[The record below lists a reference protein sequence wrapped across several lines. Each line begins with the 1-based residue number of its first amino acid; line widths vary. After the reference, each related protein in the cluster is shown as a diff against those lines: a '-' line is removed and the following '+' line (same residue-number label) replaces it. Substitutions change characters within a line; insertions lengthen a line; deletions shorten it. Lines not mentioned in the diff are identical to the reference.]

1 MFYSNPVKQLKLQSP
16 GLGFYLLIELDRAKE
31 NQNQLNRSTP
41 QTALTLHAELCK
53 AAGQRTTEM
62 HATCLL
68 LTETTRDGEI
78 NTWRD

>member
-16 GLGFYLLIELDRAKE
+16 GLDFYLLIELDHAKE

-41 QTALTLHAELCK
+41 QTALTLYAELCK
-53 AAGQRTTEM
+53 AAGQRATEM